1 MATKAQLTNPTGEA
15 NAEGAVWRPASSRRL
30 ILDAA
35 REKLRHQSFNEL
47 AMEAVATEAGVSRRT
62 VYNQF
67 ADREEIYCASRL
79 ELFEKIHRVVA
90 DIQFDIDQPV
100 EQMLN
105 RFCKAGIAILLSPE
119 SFELRASRA
128 RDRRMFRWI
137 EEQYAHRID
146 EPLRLKIEHF
156 LLSLMLKGDIENTDP
171 APLADSLLSA
181 INACVGDDSKVD
193 LSLKQMSVFT
203 PKEITSIYLK
213 RLPLKDRDAAQ
224 PNPFEAS
231 AA

>member
-1 MATKAQLTNPTGEA
+1 MATKMKSMDPKLDVS
-15 NAEGAVWRPASSRRL
+15 AEGSAWRPASSRRL

-35 REKLRHQSFNEL
+35 RRKLRQQSFNEF
-47 AMEAVATEAGVSRRT
+47 AMEAVASEAGVSRRT

-67 ADREEIYCASRL
+67 ANREELYCASRL
-79 ELFEKIHRVVA
+79 ELFEKIDLAMVS
-90 DIQFDIDQPV
+90 IKFDTDQPV
-100 EQMLN
+100 EKMLH

-128 RDRRMFRWI
+128 RDRRAFRWI

-171 APLADSLLSA
+171 EPLAESLLSA
-181 INACVGDDSKVD
+181 INACVGDDGKAEAN
-193 LSLKQMSVFT
+193 LKQPPVFT
-203 PKEITSIYLK
+203 PKEIADIYLN
-213 RLPLKDRDAAQ
+213 RLPLVSQEAA
-224 PNPFEAS
+224 
-231 AA
+231 

>member
-1 MATKAQLTNPTGEA
+1 MVTRAQSMNHKVDP
-15 NAEGAVWRPASSRRL
+15 NAEGSAWRPASSRRL

-35 REKLRHQSFNEL
+35 RRKLCNQSFNEF

-67 ADREEIYCASRL
+67 ANREELYCASRMQ
-79 ELFEKIHRVVA
+79 LFEKVDLALAEIK
-90 DIQFDIDQPV
+90 FDTDQPV
-100 EQMLN
+100 EKMLH
-105 RFCKAGIAILLSPE
+105 RFCEAGISILLSPE

-128 RDRRMFRWI
+128 RDRRAFRWI

-156 LLSLMLKGDIENTDP
+156 LLSLMLKGDIEQTDP
-171 APLADSLLSA
+171 APLAASLLSA
-181 INACVGDDSKVD
+181 INACVDDDSKAE
-193 LSLKQMSVFT
+193 SNLKHPPVFT
-203 PKEITSIYLK
+203 PKEIADIYLK
-213 RLPLKDRDAAQ
+213 RLPLHDRETAESDAV
-224 PNPFEAS
+224 ESS

>member
-1 MATKAQLTNPTGEA
+1 MATNAQLRNPAGEA
-15 NAEGAVWRPASSRRL
+15 NAGGVACRSVSSRRL

-35 REKLRHQSFNEL
+35 RRKLRHESFNEL
-47 AMEAVATEAGVSRRT
+47 AMEAVATEAGVCRRT

-67 ADREEIYCASRL
+67 ADREELYCASRL
-79 ELFEKIHRVVA
+79 ELFEKINRVIA
-90 DIQFDIDQPV
+90 EIKFDTGQPV
-100 EQMLN
+100 EKMLN

-128 RDRRMFRWI
+128 RDRRVFRWI

-146 EPLRLKIEHF
+146 GPLRLKIEHF

-193 LSLKQMSVFT
+193 LSLKQTSVFT

-213 RLPLKDRDAAQ
+213 RLPLKGRDAVK
-224 PNPFEAS
+224 PDPVEAS